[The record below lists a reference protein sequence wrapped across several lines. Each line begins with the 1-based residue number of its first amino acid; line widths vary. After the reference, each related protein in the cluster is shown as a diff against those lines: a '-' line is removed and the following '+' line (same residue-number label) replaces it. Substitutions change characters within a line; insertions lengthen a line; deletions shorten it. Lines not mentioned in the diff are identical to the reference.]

1 MRFSKIKK
9 TLEKFLVI
17 SEAKEANYFAQICSI
32 LETKFGDNP
41 LSARIKVNIDK
52 IVTTFKKY
60 AFASLLLTL
69 AKYLPTKS
77 VSIITWNIL
86 IVPYGGDCMSRNC
99 QKSVRLNFTFL
110 KAKKLK
116 KKKKKKKK
124 KKTEAKKSFYINI
137 CIMYGACPYVHVY
150 IDSRNMIP

>member
-17 SEAKEANYFAQICSI
+17 SGAKEANYFAQICSI

-110 KAKKLK
+110 KAKKLGK
-116 KKKKKKKK
+116 KKN